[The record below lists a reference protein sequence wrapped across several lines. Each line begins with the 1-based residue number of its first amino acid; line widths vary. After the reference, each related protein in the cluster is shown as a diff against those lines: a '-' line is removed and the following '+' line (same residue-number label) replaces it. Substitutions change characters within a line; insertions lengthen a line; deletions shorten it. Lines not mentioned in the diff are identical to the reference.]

1 MGARGREMSPLGIP
15 DPPPGSIPARAGDRT
30 RMGLGVWRLFLG
42 LFCYVLSCFCAVSLT
57 CSLVC
62 YGFSVTRVLFFV
74 FVSVSLG
81 PVAHSAFVFVFRSRD
96 FLRSPLLVSVSAG
109 VHWTVLFFSHYFS
122 ELLVPLFP
130 GL

>member
-1 MGARGREMSPLGIP
+1 MSPLGIP

-96 FLRSPLLVSVSAG
+96 FLRSPLPVSVSAG
-109 VHWTVLFFSHYFS
+109 VHLGILDLCRDLAELPVL
-122 ELLVPLFP
+122 PLP
-130 GL
+130 GW